1 MNNAISRLLEAATA
15 EAPEWFNKLSPEA
28 QERYLSLHP
37 QSSLHGQ
44 GGSSEDEKQSPSD
57 EEYDRAFDE
66 HKHGVTEE
74 EKKGQKS
81 TDVVPYGEKR
91 GSDGEFESKD
101 ENKTGT
107 DVVPKGKRKNSD
119 ATDVDFKEIPR
130 GSKESPKLN
139 APEKKAEESPK
150 KESPKKESPKSTP
163 EKKPESKETPKAPA
177 SKKETPKKA
186 PEKKAD
192 KPSAVD
198 RIRDDEEDEKTR
210 RADRAEERREEKH
223 QHQMDVMRRKEE
235 ERQADRAEKKRKAE
249 EKDSEKKPDEN
260 KPPETKPVAKKPVP
274 KKDDKK
280 PEKKEEKK
288 DTHKSG
294 GFGESKPSEKS
305 GPSGSRSEPAAEQHK
320 PNAMP
325 NENGGPNP
333 HGKEGGGEGSHTP
346 SSGGGDI
353 SPVPPNG
360 TPSKPTP
367 PKPSPHQPSP
377 PDDTDVNFEDAPSPG
392 PKPVPGQP
400 SPESEKRGPSGAEF
414 KSQQPSQPE
423 SGDSH
428 SDSTPVGKSEA
439 PKVEEKPGAQSERAE
454 MPEVPKAEPAPQ
466 VEEPEGSGEVAPT
479 LDGNEPQAPM
489 SGEGAPEAQEH
500 APMPGEQAPE
510 SDQPDVEA
518 PAPFEQQHPEAP
530 AAEAPQTPKVNAP
543 NEGVDRLRDPDETPT
558 GKEGGDVEKQEPF
571 GETPEKEDQGQQSKG
586 FGAPPAGGMNAPKP
600 SGSYPS
606 GGPEKG
612 GGAGM
617 QNRGQD
623 VKQQQLTNPNDPYAS
638 KAPNIPGH
646 EQNVPKPAGE
656 RAPHE
661 QVKETPTAPNSQAR
675 TNSAQAIRAQ
685 APNIAQRLM
694 KDTAGVPKGLAA
706 MYNILEGRGT
716 AQDGRA
722 ALSLLGTILGTAAS
736 MAATGASGPIGFAT
750 FMAIKH
756 AGIPAMVAIVKKA
769 FSGSMPTMN
778 PEHQQEDLKR
788 LVESAADYAQSGS
801 IPAQAWQAGVKEA
814 QQQRG

>member
-15 EAPEWFNKLSPEA
+15 DAPAWFNKLSPEA

-37 QSSLHGQ
+37 QSSLQGK
-44 GGSSEDEKQSPSD
+44 GGSSEEEKESHEPSNED
-57 EEYDRAFDE
+57 YDRAFDE

-81 TDVVPYGEKR
+81 TDLVPHGEKR
-91 GSDGEFESKD
+91 GADGEFESKD

-130 GSKESPKLN
+130 GSKEKPKLN
-139 APEKKAEESPK
+139 APEKKSDEPQKKEPPK
-150 KESPKKESPKSTP
+150 KEAPTSA
-163 EKKPESKETPKAPA
+163 PESKKSTKAPA
-177 SKKETPKKA
+177 PKSEAPKKA
-186 PEKKAD
+186 PEKKSE

-198 RIRDDEEDEKTR
+198 RIKDDESDEKKH
-210 RADRAEERREEKH
+210 RAERAEERREEKH

-235 ERQADRAEKKRKAE
+235 ERQEDRAEKKRKAE
-249 EKDSEKKPDEN
+249 EKDSEKKPEED
-260 KPPETKPVAKKPVP
+260 KPAPKTPEAKKPVP
-274 KKDDKK
+274 KKDEKKKEKPEDKK
-280 PEKKEEKK
+280 PAPKK
-288 DTHKSG
+288 DS
-294 GFGESKPSEKS
+294 GFGDKKSPESS

-320 PNAMP
+320 PSPTP
-325 NENGGPNP
+325 NENGEPNP
-333 HGKEGGGEGSHTP
+333 HGKEGGGAATRLQDSGSDT
-346 SSGGGDI
+346 
-353 SPVPPNG
+353 SPIPPNG

-367 PKPSPHQPSP
+367 PKAPVHQPSL
-377 PDDTDVNFEDAPSPG
+377 PDDTDVNFEDEPG
-392 PKPVPGQP
+392 KNPTPTPGQP

-414 KSQQPSQPE
+414 ESQQPAQPG
-423 SGDSH
+423 SGNSH
-428 SDSTPVGKSEA
+428 SESTPSGKSEA
-439 PKVEEKPGAQSERAE
+439 PKVEEKPGSESEHAE

-466 VEEPEGSGEVAPT
+466 VQEPEGNGEVAPT
-479 LDGNEPQAPM
+479 LDNEQ
-489 SGEGAPEAQEH
+489 H
-500 APMPGEQAPE
+500 APMPGENAPETTEQAPVPGE
-510 SDQPDVEA
+510 PAPEGNQPDVEA
-518 PAPFEQQHPEAP
+518 PAPFEQQQPETP
-530 AAEAPQTPKVNAP
+530 AAEAPKTPEVQKP

-558 GKEGGDVEKQEPF
+558 GKEGGPDVDKQEPF
-571 GETPEKEDQGQQSKG
+571 GEAPEKEDQGQQAKG

-600 SGSYPS
+600 GGGHPS

-617 QNRGQD
+617 QNRGQP
-623 VKQQQLTNPNDPYAS
+623 VQQQQLTNPNDPYAS

-646 EQNVPKPAGE
+646 EQHMPKPAGE
-656 RAPHE
+656 QAPHE

-694 KDTAGVPKGLAA
+694 KDAVGVPKGLAA
-706 MYNILEGRGT
+706 MYNIMEGRGT

-736 MAATGASGPIGFAT
+736 MAATGASGPLGFAT